1 MSLCGKT
8 DFLEFMLYL
17 VKVILISYKFP
28 VYVHARKYRNF
39 PLLKFCI
46 EYSVVFWHAWLGFC
60 GVKLCLQ
67 EFLPPPPAFVLE
79 RFGSLKHL
87 SHS

>member
-46 EYSVVFWHAWLGFC
+46 EYSVVF
-60 GVKLCLQ
+60 
-67 EFLPPPPAFVLE
+67 
-79 RFGSLKHL
+79 
-87 SHS
+87 